1 MKNKQNT
8 EKQKAS
14 GSTRYLI
21 DDFLEMKTRLSV
33 CEREMLLDKIEI
45 ESIQSDSLKSQ
56 PAFWMDDRVL
66 LVLNEQPSE
75 CWFYYTRSGKME
87 KVRMRGISSTLGKV
101 LGVEP

>member
-1 MKNKQNT
+1 MKNKLT
-8 EKQKAS
+8 AAS
-14 GSTRYLI
+14 SKENPTRYLI
-21 DDFLEMKTRLSV
+21 DDFLEIKTRLSV
-33 CEREMLLDKIEI
+33 CEREMLLDKIEL

-87 KVRMRGISSTLGKV
+87 KVRMKGLASTLGKV